1 MLTIISLQHVD
12 GRANPLEINHHHI
25 KIGIKNQLVTTK
37 VDQVFVNPN
46 SFEVNGMYLFPYQT
60 MQSFQNSPCP
70 LMESR

>member
-12 GRANPLEINHHHI
+12 GRANPLEINRHHI

-46 SFEVNGMYLFPYQT
+46 NFESQRYVYLPRARCCSRFK
-60 MQSFQNSPCP
+60 PCP
-70 LMESR
+70 VH